1 MQSISLN
8 HFMKATFKSFL
19 LLFIVFCGT
28 EKLYAGGYNIAPS
41 AKVSA
46 STSLNS
52 QFDARYVTDG
62 LIRLNGMGEW
72 ACEGVT
78 TSWGDV
84 RYPWVQLDWNESHYI
99 DRIVLYDRPD
109 MKEHTAGGRLIFSD
123 GSVVYVRQ
131 IPNNG
136 TGKEVRFATKH
147 VEWVRFEVT
156 DGTGKD
162 VGLSEFEVFAAPEEA
177 TDFVSMVD
185 PYIETSRGRYLF
197 FIPGNRPFGMVG
209 AAPHTRNKNQN
220 GGGYNYNEDHILG
233 FGQIHNW
240 MMAGIQIMPSKMSVN
255 PSEGESAWKSYF
267 THQDEI
273 VQPGYHRTYLHDP
286 ATWVEY
292 TTSDRVSFYQFRFTE
307 KGTSQLLTNLGGH
320 LGNSDMTNAEVTK
333 VDGRT
338 FEGSISTV
346 NRFWGGPKDV
356 KVFFVATFDKPFDEL
371 NGWKAQQHLDDIAEI
386 AGDSVGLSA
395 VYHHNIGDVVKMKI
409 AISYTSV
416 ENARNNMTE
425 IEGWDFDGVKS
436 ESQEIWNEW
445 LGNIQVEGGETDQ
458 RVKFYTDIWHGLL
471 GRHRIN
477 DLSGDYPDRTK
488 GQRDGTF
495 TDAEFKV
502 RTLPKDENGKVRYN
516 IYNSDAFWLTQWN
529 LNVLWGLGWPK
540 MLDEMAASQLQYA
553 QNGYMLPRGPSGGGY
568 SYIMTGNPSSMLIV
582 SAYMKGLLTKFD
594 AEEAFEIVKRNQ
606 LPGGMLGS
614 EEDIKFYEKN
624 GYWKDN
630 AGITIEAASQDWAVA
645 QMALK
650 LGKKRDYKRFA
661 NRAEGWK
668 KLYNP
673 DQSLLFPRDENGN
686 FVHDNPLSGQGW
698 IEANAWQGTWG
709 ISHGLFDLSTMMG
722 GGEQMAS
729 KLNHAFEKA
738 EPSDFV
744 FAYNEGYVSYA
755 NQPGCSN
762 AHVFNYAGQPW
773 LTQYWVRKVRK
784 QTYGGTTP
792 DLGYGGHDEDQGQMG
807 GVSALMSIGLFSIDG
822 TVGATPVYEITSPI
836 FDNVTISLDDEYY
849 EGNSFQ
855 IITHNNS
862 EEHMYI
868 QKASL
873 NGEPLNRFW
882 ITHEELAKGGT
893 LEIWLGK
900 EPNKSWGLADFDKLK
915 AIKRNLNN

>member
-1 MQSISLN
+1 MQQII
-8 HFMKATFKSFL
+8 FL
-19 LLFIVFCGT
+19 LFLCVVQQ
-28 EKLYAGGYNIAPS
+28 LSAGGGNIAPL

-46 STSLNS
+46 STSLNN
-52 QFDARYVTDG
+52 QFRAENVVDG
-62 LIRLNGMGEW
+62 LIRLNAMGEW

-84 RYPWVQLDWNESHYI
+84 RYPWVQLDWQESHYI

-109 MKEHTAGGRLIFSD
+109 MTEHSAGGRLIFSD
-123 GSVVYVRQ
+123 GTTIYVRQ

-136 TGKEVRFATKH
+136 TGKEVTFETKK
-147 VEWVRFEVT
+147 VDWVRFEVT

-162 VGLSEFEVFAAPEEA
+162 VGLSEFEVFTAPEESA
-177 TDFVSMVD
+177 DFVSMVD
-185 PYIETSRGRYLF
+185 PYIESSRGRYIF

-240 MMAGIQIMPSKMSVN
+240 MMAGIQIMPAKLSVN
-255 PSEGESAWKSYF
+255 PSLGEAGWKSFF

-307 KGTSQLLTNLGGH
+307 EGTSQLLTNLGGH
-320 LGNSDMTNAEVTK
+320 LGNSDMTNADVVK
-333 VDGRT
+333 VNDRT

-356 KVFFVATFDKPFDEL
+356 KVYFVATFDQPFDEL
-371 NGWKAQQHLDDIAEI
+371 NGWKAKSHFKDVQEI

-395 VYHHNIGDVVKMKI
+395 LYHHKIGDVVKMKI
-409 AISYTSV
+409 AISYTNV
-416 ENARNNMTE
+416 ENARNNMSE
-425 IEGWDFDGVKS
+425 INHWDFEKVKQ
-436 ESQEIWNEW
+436 ESQDIWNEW
-445 LGNIQVEGGETDQ
+445 LGNINVEGGEPKQ

-471 GRHRIN
+471 GRHKMN

-488 GQRDGTF
+488 GVRDGTF
-495 TDAEFKV
+495 TDAEFKI
-502 RTLPKDENGKVRYN
+502 RTLPKDAEGNTLYN

-540 MLDEMAASQLQYA
+540 MMDEMASSQLQYA
-553 QNGYMLPRGPSGGGY
+553 ENGYMLPRGPSGGGY

-594 AEEAFEIVKRNQ
+594 SNKAYEIVRRNQ
-606 LPGGMLGS
+606 MPGGMLGS
-614 EEDIKFYEKN
+614 EEDIRFYQKN
-624 GYWKDN
+624 GFWKDN
-630 AGITIEAASQDWAVA
+630 AGITVEAASQDWSVA

-650 LGKKRDYKRFA
+650 LGKSRDYKLFTQ
-661 NRAEGWK
+661 RASGWK
-668 KLYNP
+668 KLYKP
-673 DQSLLFPRDENGN
+673 DQGLLFPKNAAGE
-686 FVHDNPLSGQGW
+686 FMHDNPLSGNGW

-709 ISHGLFDLSTMMG
+709 ISHGLFDLAEMMG
-722 GGEQMAS
+722 GGDKMAE
-729 KLNHAFEKA
+729 KLNHAFEMA

-773 LTQYWVRKVRK
+773 LTQYWVRKVREK
-784 QTYGGTTP
+784 TYGGTTP

-822 TVGATPVYEITSPI
+822 NVNTTPIYEITSPI
-836 FDNVTISLDDEYY
+836 FDSITINLDNNYY
-849 EGNSFQ
+849 KGEKFEIKTHDNSKE
-855 IITHNNS
+855 N
-862 EEHMYI
+862 MYI
-868 QKASL
+868 QKATL
-873 NGEPLNRFW
+873 NGMALDRFW
-882 ITHEELAKGGT
+882 ITHEEFSNGGK
-893 LEIWLGK
+893 LELWLGP
-900 EPNKSWGLADFDKLK
+900 EPNKQWGLSGIEELK
-915 AIKRNLNN
+915 RLKRNEN